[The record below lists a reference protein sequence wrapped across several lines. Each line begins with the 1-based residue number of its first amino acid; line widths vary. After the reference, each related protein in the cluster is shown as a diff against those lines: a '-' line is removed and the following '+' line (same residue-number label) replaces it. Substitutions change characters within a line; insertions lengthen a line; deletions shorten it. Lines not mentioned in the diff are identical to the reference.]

1 MATHSTL
8 WIPIALLVVG
18 LIASVSIGLI
28 AWYNSKRPPGWE
40 ETAIPSY
47 IPKINIRQESEK
59 QVEEKN
65 LGNSENLSISENPEN
80 LGNPDNP
87 ENSQNSEN

>member
-8 WIPIALLVVG
+8 WIPIALLVLG

-28 AWYNSKRPPGWE
+28 AWYNSKRPLGWE
-40 ETAIPSY
+40 QTVRPSY

-59 QVEEKN
+59 LVEQNNSDDAEKS
-65 LGNSENLSISENPEN
+65 G
-80 LGNPDNP
+80 
-87 ENSQNSEN
+87 NSQNSEKLDDPENLN

>member
-47 IPKINIRQESEK
+47 IPKINFRPESEK

-65 LGNSENLSISENPEN
+65 SGNLENLSIAENPEN
-80 LGNPDNP
+80 S
-87 ENSQNSEN
+87 ENSEN

>member
-1 MATHSTL
+1 MANHSTL

-59 QVEEKN
+59 QVEQQN
-65 LGNSENLSISENPEN
+65 SGNSENLSISENPEN
-80 LGNPDNP
+80 SANP
-87 ENSQNSEN
+87 ENPEH

>member
-1 MATHSTL
+1 MTTHSTL

-47 IPKINIRQESEK
+47 IPKINFRQESEK
-59 QVEEKN
+59 QVEQK
-65 LGNSENLSISENPEN
+65 NSENVGNPENPEN
-80 LGNPDNP
+80 P
-87 ENSQNSEN
+87 EN

>member
-47 IPKINIRQESEK
+47 IPKINFRPESEK
-59 QVEEKN
+59 QVAQKN
-65 LGNSENLSISENPEN
+65 SDHPESLSNSESPEN
-80 LGNPDNP
+80 AGNP
-87 ENSQNSEN
+87 ENSQNPET